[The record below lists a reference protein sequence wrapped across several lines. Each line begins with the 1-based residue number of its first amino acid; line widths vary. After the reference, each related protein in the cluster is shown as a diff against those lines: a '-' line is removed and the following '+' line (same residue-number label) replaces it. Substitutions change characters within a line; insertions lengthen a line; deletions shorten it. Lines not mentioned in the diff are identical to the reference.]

1 MSTEIKSPTFP
12 ESVADGTIANWVK
25 KEGDQVKQDEVIAE
39 IETDKVVLE
48 VVAPFDGKISKVL
61 KPAGETVLSA
71 ELIAEFEKESLSEE
85 LEATTV
91 EPSEKVEE
99 IAEVVVTEE
108 AKQEVEI
115 ENQHEHL
122 SDRNGPAVK
131 KLLKEHDLNPDDIA
145 SSGKGGRVTKADVIN
160 HLDQP
165 SKEIVQQEIEQHSAN
180 QAQANS
186 SERIEERVPM
196 SRLRSTIANRLLTVK
211 QETAMLTTFN
221 EVDLKRIKDL
231 RAKYGKNF
239 EEEHGVK
246 LGFMGFFVLA
256 SVQALKK
263 FPLVNASIDGTD
275 IVYHGYQD
283 VGVAVSTERGLVVP
297 VIRDAGN
304 LKITDVER
312 SILDYSDKARS
323 GKLSISEMQG
333 GTFTISNGG
342 VFGSLL
348 STPILNA
355 PQTAILGM
363 HSIQDRP
370 VAIDGEIVIR
380 PMMYLAL
387 SYDHRLLDGKDAVS
401 FLIAIKDQL
410 ESPEK
415 LLLNL

>member
-1 MSTEIKSPTFP
+1 MSIEIKSPTFP

-25 KEGDQVKQDEVIAE
+25 KEGESVKQDEVIAE

-48 VVAPFDGKISKVL
+48 VVAPFDGIISKVL
-61 KPAGETVLSA
+61 KPAGEIVLSA
-71 ELIAEFEKESLSEE
+71 ELIAEFEEGGHNESDIQSPADDLP
-85 LEATTV
+85 A
-91 EPSEKVEE
+91 PSH
-99 IAEVVVTEE
+99 
-108 AKQEVEI
+108 EI
-115 ENQHEHL
+115 ETDTTKSNEIQ
-122 SDRNGPAVK
+122 SKTNGPAVK
-131 KLLKEHDLNPDDIA
+131 KLLKEHELDESSIDG
-145 SSGKGGRVTKADVIN
+145 SGKDGRITKADIVN
-160 HLDQP
+160 HLEESSKDSQIKQSINAP
-165 SKEIVQQEIEQHSAN
+165 SPAPISHPVIETD
-180 QAQANS
+180 
-186 SERIEERVPM
+186 RLEERVPM
-196 SRLRSTIANRLLTVK
+196 SRLRSTIANRLLSVK

-221 EVDLKRIKDL
+221 EVDLKPIKDL
-231 RAKYGKNF
+231 RAKYGEDF
-239 EEEHGVK
+239 YAEHGVK

-256 SVQALKK
+256 AVQALKK
-263 FPLVNASIDGTD
+263 FPVVNASIDGSD

-297 VIRDAGN
+297 VIRDADN
-304 LKITDVER
+304 LRLADVEK
-312 SILDYSDKARS
+312 SILDYSDKAKN
-323 GKLSISEMQG
+323 GKLSIAEMQG

-363 HSIQDRP
+363 HTIQDRP

-387 SYDHRLLDGKDAVS
+387 SYDHRLLDGKEAVA

>member
-1 MSTEIKSPTFP
+1 MTTEIKSPTFP

-25 KEGDQVKQDEVIAE
+25 KEGDRVKQDEVIAE

-48 VVAPFDGKISKVL
+48 VVAPFDGVVSKVL

-71 ELIAEFEKESLSEE
+71 ELIAEFTKEDINQSSEAPKSENISEPKKEK
-85 LEATTV
+85 A
-91 EPSEKVEE
+91 
-99 IAEVVVTEE
+99 
-108 AKQEVEI
+108 VEI
-115 ENQHEHL
+115 NNEAQD
-122 SDRNGPAVK
+122 SATKNGPAVK
-131 KLLKEHDLNPDDIA
+131 KLLREHDLNESEIEG
-145 SSGKGGRVTKADVIN
+145 SGKNGRITKSDIVN
-160 HLDQP
+160 HLDVPATKDQETISP
-165 SKEIVQQEIEQHSAN
+165 SIKASSSLQE
-180 QAQANS
+180 
-186 SERIEERVPM
+186 RLEERVPM

-221 EVDLKRIKDL
+221 EVDLKPVKDL
-231 RAKYGKNF
+231 RAKYGKEF
-239 EEEHGVK
+239 EDEHGVK

-256 SVQALKK
+256 AVQALKK
-263 FPLVNASIDGTD
+263 FPVVNASIDGSD

-283 VGVAVSTERGLVVP
+283 IGVAVSTDRGLVVP

-304 LKITDVER
+304 LRIADVEK
-312 SILDYSDKARS
+312 SILDYSDKARH

-363 HSIQDRP
+363 HTIQDRP

-387 SYDHRLLDGKDAVS
+387 SYDHRLLDGKEAVS

>member
-1 MSTEIKSPTFP
+1 MSIEIKSPTFP

-25 KEGDQVKQDEVIAE
+25 KEGELVKQDEVIAE

-48 VVAPFDGKISKVL
+48 VVAPFDGVISKVL
-61 KPAGETVLSA
+61 KPAGEIVLSA
-71 ELIAEFEKESLSEE
+71 ELIAEFEERDQVKTITEKDTPADSE
-85 LEATTV
+85 LNKV
-91 EPSEKVEE
+91 DSIQPSKVKTK
-99 IAEVVVTEE
+99 A
-108 AKQEVEI
+108 
-115 ENQHEHL
+115 
-122 SDRNGPAVK
+122 NGPAVK
-131 KLLKEHDLNPDDIA
+131 KLLKEHDLDEKSIDG
-145 SSGKGGRVTKADVIN
+145 SGKDGRITKADVVN
-160 HLDQP
+160 HLDE
-165 SKEIVQQEIEQHSAN
+165 SIEGKTETKNMKEIHSPASVS
-180 QAQANS
+180 AVAS
-186 SERIEERVPM
+186 SADRLEERVPM
-196 SRLRSTIANRLLTVK
+196 SRLRSTIANRLLSVK

-221 EVDLKRIKDL
+221 EVDLKPIKDL
-231 RAKYGKNF
+231 RAKYGEDF
-239 EEEHGVK
+239 FAEHGVK

-256 SVQALKK
+256 AVQALKK
-263 FPLVNASIDGTD
+263 FPVVNASIDGSD

-297 VIRDAGN
+297 VIRDADS
-304 LKITDVER
+304 LRIPDVEK
-312 SILDYSDKARS
+312 SILDYSDKAKN
-323 GKLSISEMQG
+323 GKLSIAEMQG

-363 HSIQDRP
+363 HTIQDRP
-370 VAIDGEIVIR
+370 VARDGEVVIR

-387 SYDHRLLDGKDAVS
+387 SYDHRLLDGKEAVA

>member
-1 MSTEIKSPTFP
+1 MSIEIKSPTFP

-25 KEGDQVKQDEVIAE
+25 KEGELVKQDEVIAE

-48 VVAPFDGKISKVL
+48 VVAPFDGVISKVL
-61 KPAGETVLSA
+61 KPAGEIVLSA
-71 ELIAEFEKESLSEE
+71 ELIAEFEERDQVKTITEKDTPADSE
-85 LEATTV
+85 V
-91 EPSEKVEE
+91 NKVDSIQPSKVKTK
-99 IAEVVVTEE
+99 A
-108 AKQEVEI
+108 
-115 ENQHEHL
+115 
-122 SDRNGPAVK
+122 NGPAVK
-131 KLLKEHDLNPDDIA
+131 KLLKEHDLDEKSIDG
-145 SSGKGGRVTKADVIN
+145 SGKDGRITKADVVN
-160 HLDQP
+160 HLDE
-165 SKEIVQQEIEQHSAN
+165 SIEGKTETKTMKEIHSPASVS
-180 QAQANS
+180 AVAS
-186 SERIEERVPM
+186 SADRLEERVPM
-196 SRLRSTIANRLLTVK
+196 SRLRSTIANRLLSVK

-221 EVDLKRIKDL
+221 EVDLKPIKDL
-231 RAKYGKNF
+231 RSKYGEDF
-239 EEEHGVK
+239 FAEHGVK

-256 SVQALKK
+256 AVQALKK
-263 FPLVNASIDGTD
+263 FPVVNASIDGSD

-297 VIRDAGN
+297 VIRDADS
-304 LKITDVER
+304 LRIPDVEK
-312 SILDYSDKARS
+312 SILDYSDKAKN
-323 GKLSISEMQG
+323 GKLSIAEMQG

-363 HSIQDRP
+363 HTIQDRP
-370 VAIDGEIVIR
+370 VAIDGEVVIR

-387 SYDHRLLDGKDAVS
+387 SYDHRLLDGKEAVA

>member
-1 MSTEIKSPTFP
+1 MSIEIKSPTFP

-25 KEGDQVKQDEVIAE
+25 KEGELVKQDEVIAE

-48 VVAPFDGKISKVL
+48 VVAPFDGVISKVL
-61 KPAGETVLSA
+61 KPAGEIVLSA
-71 ELIAEFEKESLSEE
+71 ELIAEFEERDQVKTITEKDTPADSE
-85 LEATTV
+85 LNKV
-91 EPSEKVEE
+91 DSIQPSKVKTK
-99 IAEVVVTEE
+99 A
-108 AKQEVEI
+108 
-115 ENQHEHL
+115 
-122 SDRNGPAVK
+122 NGPAVK
-131 KLLKEHDLNPDDIA
+131 KLLKEHDLDEKSIDG
-145 SSGKGGRVTKADVIN
+145 SGKDGRITKADVVN
-160 HLDQP
+160 HLDE
-165 SKEIVQQEIEQHSAN
+165 SIEGKTETMTMKEIHSPASVS
-180 QAQANS
+180 AVAS
-186 SERIEERVPM
+186 SADRLEERVPM
-196 SRLRSTIANRLLTVK
+196 SRLRSTIANRLLSVK

-221 EVDLKRIKDL
+221 EVDLKPIKDL
-231 RAKYGKNF
+231 RAKYGEDF
-239 EEEHGVK
+239 FAEHGVK

-256 SVQALKK
+256 AVQALKK
-263 FPLVNASIDGTD
+263 FPVVNASIDGSD

-297 VIRDAGN
+297 VIRDADS
-304 LKITDVER
+304 LRIPDVEK
-312 SILDYSDKARS
+312 SILDYSDKAKN
-323 GKLSISEMQG
+323 GKLSIAEMQG

-363 HSIQDRP
+363 HTIQDRP
-370 VAIDGEIVIR
+370 VAIDGEVVIR

-387 SYDHRLLDGKDAVS
+387 SYDHRLLDGKEAVA

>member
-1 MSTEIKSPTFP
+1 MSIEIKSPTFP

-25 KEGDQVKQDEVIAE
+25 KEGESVKQDEVIAE

-48 VVAPFDGKISKVL
+48 VVAPFDGIISKVL
-61 KPAGETVLSA
+61 KPAGEVVLSA
-71 ELIAEFEKESLSEE
+71 ELIAEFEQGGQPEGDIQSSADDVSEISNEGKAESIKPN
-85 LEATTV
+85 V
-91 EPSEKVEE
+91 
-99 IAEVVVTEE
+99 
-108 AKQEVEI
+108 
-115 ENQHEHL
+115 NQ
-122 SDRNGPAVK
+122 SKANGPAVK
-131 KLLKEHDLNPDDIA
+131 KLLKEHDLDEDSIDG
-145 SSGKGGRVTKADVIN
+145 SGKDGRITKADIVN
-160 HLDQP
+160 HLDEPLEDKKTTKQNDSP
-165 SKEIVQQEIEQHSAN
+165 ALETSTD
-180 QAQANS
+180 
-186 SERIEERVPM
+186 RLEERVPM
-196 SRLRSTIANRLLTVK
+196 SRLRSTIANRLLSVK

-221 EVDLKRIKDL
+221 EVNLKPIKDL
-231 RAKYGKNF
+231 RVKFG
-239 EEEHGVK
+239 EEFFTEHGVK

-256 SVQALKK
+256 AVQALKK
-263 FPLVNASIDGTD
+263 FPVVNASIDGSD

-297 VIRDAGN
+297 VIRDADN
-304 LKITDVER
+304 LRLADVEK
-312 SILDYSDKARS
+312 SILDYSDKAKS
-323 GKLSISEMQG
+323 GKLSIAEMQG

-363 HSIQDRP
+363 HTIQDRP
-370 VAIDGEIVIR
+370 VVIDGEIVIR

-387 SYDHRLLDGKDAVS
+387 SYDHRLLDGKEAVA

>member
-1 MSTEIKSPTFP
+1 MSIEIKSPTFP

-25 KEGDQVKQDEVIAE
+25 KEGESVKQDEVIAE

-48 VVAPFDGKISKVL
+48 VVAPFDGIISKVL
-61 KPAGETVLSA
+61 KPAGEVVLSA
-71 ELIAEFEKESLSEE
+71 ELIAEFEQGDQPEDDIQSSADDVSEIRNEGKAES
-85 LEATTV
+85 TKPNV
-91 EPSEKVEE
+91 
-99 IAEVVVTEE
+99 
-108 AKQEVEI
+108 
-115 ENQHEHL
+115 NQ
-122 SDRNGPAVK
+122 SKANGPAVK
-131 KLLKEHDLNPDDIA
+131 KLLKEHDLDEDSIDG
-145 SSGKGGRVTKADVIN
+145 SGKDGRITKADIVN
-160 HLDQP
+160 HLDEPLEDKKTTKQNDSP
-165 SKEIVQQEIEQHSAN
+165 ALETSTD
-180 QAQANS
+180 
-186 SERIEERVPM
+186 RLEERVPM
-196 SRLRSTIANRLLTVK
+196 SRLRSTIANRLLSVK

-221 EVDLKRIKDL
+221 EVNLKPIKDL
-231 RAKYGKNF
+231 RAKFG
-239 EEEHGVK
+239 EEFFTEHGVK

-256 SVQALKK
+256 AVQALKK
-263 FPLVNASIDGTD
+263 FPVVNASIDGSD

-297 VIRDAGN
+297 VIRDADN
-304 LKITDVER
+304 LRLADVEK
-312 SILDYSDKARS
+312 SILDYSDKAKS
-323 GKLSISEMQG
+323 GKLSIAEMQG

-363 HSIQDRP
+363 HTIQDRP
-370 VAIDGEIVIR
+370 VVIDGEIVIR

-387 SYDHRLLDGKDAVS
+387 SYDHRLLDGKEAVA

>member
-1 MSTEIKSPTFP
+1 MTTEIKSPTFP

-25 KEGDQVKQDEVIAE
+25 KEGDRVKQDEVIAE

-48 VVAPFDGKISKVL
+48 VVAPFDGVVSKVL

-71 ELIAEFEKESLSEE
+71 ELIAEFTKEDINQSSEAPKSENISEPKKEK
-85 LEATTV
+85 A
-91 EPSEKVEE
+91 
-99 IAEVVVTEE
+99 
-108 AKQEVEI
+108 VEI
-115 ENQHEHL
+115 NNEAQD
-122 SDRNGPAVK
+122 SATKNGPAVK
-131 KLLKEHDLNPDDIA
+131 KLLREHDLNESEIEG
-145 SSGKGGRVTKADVIN
+145 SGKNGRITKSDIVN
-160 HLDQP
+160 HLDVPATKDQETISP
-165 SKEIVQQEIEQHSAN
+165 SIQASLSPQE
-180 QAQANS
+180 
-186 SERIEERVPM
+186 RLEERVPM

-221 EVDLKRIKDL
+221 EVDLKPIKDL
-231 RAKYGKNF
+231 RAKYGKEF
-239 EEEHGVK
+239 EDEHGVK

-256 SVQALKK
+256 AVQALKK
-263 FPLVNASIDGTD
+263 FPVVNASIDGSD
-275 IVYHGYQD
+275 IIYHGYQD
-283 VGVAVSTERGLVVP
+283 IGVAVSTDRGLVVP

-304 LKITDVER
+304 LRIADVEK
-312 SILDYSDKARS
+312 SILDYSDKARH

-363 HSIQDRP
+363 HTIQDRP

-387 SYDHRLLDGKDAVS
+387 SYDHRLLDGKEAVS